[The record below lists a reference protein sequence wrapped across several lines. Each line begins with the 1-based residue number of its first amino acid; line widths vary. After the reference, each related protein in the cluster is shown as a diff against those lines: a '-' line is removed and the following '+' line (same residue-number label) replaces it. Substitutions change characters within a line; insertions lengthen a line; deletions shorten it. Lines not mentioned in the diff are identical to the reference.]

1 MIRRNG
7 SCALVAKGSY
17 KAKTSKRKNRIPLI
31 ADPACPQ
38 HFSTNLVPKRNC
50 LRLVVSDQQLCVQI
64 IYHSVS
70 NLRAQPPH
78 SQAHHLRHLPPPTAA
93 EPLEPWSP
101 WREPRK
107 WWPCASR
114 GTPSASWAKTCC
126 VAVRSAKTKLS
137 WMLSILG
144 ELFL

>member
-1 MIRRNG
+1 MTRLRHALDFVLGSDGVELATGPEVIR
-7 SCALVAKGSY
+7 CD
-17 KAKTSKRKNRIPLI
+17 KAERE
-31 ADPACPQ
+31 
-38 HFSTNLVPKRNC
+38 
-50 LRLVVSDQQLCVQI
+50 LC
-64 IYHSVS
+64 
-70 NLRAQPPH
+70 
-78 SQAHHLRHLPPPTAA
+78 HLPPPTAA